1 MEHKMVGKN
10 FKKLETTEVQFK
22 SGDSYCSATLYKPAI
37 DGPYP
42 IIVMGHGLG
51 SVRVM
56 RLPAYAERFVEA
68 GYGCLL
74 FDYRHFGTS
83 GGEPRQ
89 LLDINKQLEDWRS
102 ALSFVRT
109 QKDVIQSKIVIW
121 GTSFGGGHVLTTAAN
136 DHSIAAVI
144 SQCPFTD
151 GLASSLATS
160 PISSIK
166 VTVLALT
173 DRIGAIFG
181 AKPIMVASAGKPH
194 SAALMTAKD
203 CEDGYL
209 QLVPKNSE
217 FRNYVA
223 ARFAL
228 DLLQYYPGKLTPKIQ
243 CPVLFCVCETDTV
256 APAKATLKHAKRTP
270 KKEIKI
276 YPEGH
281 FDIYVNQG
289 FEKVIHDQTDFLNRT
304 VLSK

>member
-1 MEHKMVGKN
+1 MAVKN
-10 FKKLETTEVQFK
+10 TKKPEINEIQFK
-22 SGDSYCSATLYKPAI
+22 SGNSYCSGTLYKPTTN
-37 DGPYP
+37 GPYP

-109 QKDVIQSKIVIW
+109 QKDVVQSKIVIW

-136 DHSIAAVI
+136 DHSIVAVI

-166 VTVLALT
+166 VTALALT

-209 QLVPKNSE
+209 QLVPENSE

-228 DLLQYYPGKLTPKIQ
+228 DLLTYFLGKFTSKIQ
-243 CPVLFCVCETDTV
+243 CPVLFCVCETDSV
-256 APAKATLKHAKRTP
+256 APAKTTLKHAQKTP
-270 KKEIKI
+270 QKEIKI
-276 YPEGH
+276 YSEGH

-289 FEKVIHDQTDFLNRT
+289 FEKVIHDQIDFLNRT
-304 VLSK
+304 VSAN